1 MTISNID
8 IKALDN
14 AHHLHPFT
22 THHEL
27 RETGPRVITRAEG
40 VYIYDQDGAKIL
52 DGMAGLWCVQLGYG
66 RQELVDAATEAMKTL
81 SYYNLFFQTTTP
93 YAAKLADLIAQKT
106 PDGLD
111 QILFGCSGSEAVDS
125 AIKLIWYYWNLE
137 GKPEKKAIISRE
149 RAYHGSTVAAASL
162 SGLPFMQGIFDLPL
176 PRFHHAGPTPHYY
189 EYGEP
194 GESERDFA
202 MRCAKAVEDKI
213 LELGPENVAAFAGEP
228 VMGAG
233 GLMTPPD
240 GYWPEIERI
249 CRKYDILLWSDEVI
263 CGFGRTGEWFG
274 CQTYGFTPDIMTM
287 AKGITSGYQPLSAV
301 ALNKRMADPII
312 NADSEMAH
320 GFTYSGHPV
329 AASVAIR
336 NIELIE
342 ELGLVGDTGRQ
353 RAAYFQEKLASLN
366 DHPLVGQTRGVGL
379 LGALELVQDKES
391 RTRFE
396 SAGRAGVACRTH
408 CFETG
413 VVMRAVGDTM
423 FLCPPMVITEAEI
436 DELIRL
442 VRASLD
448 KTAAQLGVAIAS

>member
-1 MTISNID
+1 MKTNLD
-8 IKALDN
+8 IKALDS

-27 RETGPRVITRAEG
+27 REKGPRVITHAQG
-40 VYIYDQDGAKIL
+40 VYIYDEEGNEII
-52 DGMAGLWCVQLGYG
+52 DGMAGLWCVQVGYG
-66 RQELVDAATEAMKTL
+66 RQELVDAAAETMKTL

-106 PDGLD
+106 PEGLD
-111 QILFGCSGSEAVDS
+111 QIIFGSSGSEAVDT
-125 AIKLIWYYWNLE
+125 AIKLIWYYWNLQ
-137 GKPEKKAIISRE
+137 GKPEKKAIIARE
-149 RAYHGSTVAAASL
+149 RAYHGSTVAGASL

-176 PRFHHAGPTPHYY
+176 PRFHHVGPTPHYY
-189 EYGEP
+189 GYAKD

-202 MRCAKAVEDKI
+202 MRCAKALEDKI

-233 GLMTPPD
+233 GLMLPPE

-263 CGFGRTGEWFG
+263 CGFGRTGSWFG

-287 AKGITSGYQPLSAV
+287 AKGVSSGYIPLSAV
-301 ALNKRMADPII
+301 ALNKRMSDPIV
-312 NADSEMAH
+312 NADTEMAH

-329 AASVAIR
+329 AAAVAIR

-342 ELGLVGDTGRQ
+342 ELGLVGDRGAQ
-353 RAAYFQEKLASLN
+353 IGAYFQEKLKSLD
-366 DHPLVGQTRGVGL
+366 DHPLVGETRGIGL
-379 LGALELVQDKES
+379 LGALEIVKNKK
-391 RTRFE
+391 TRERFAPDGK
-396 SAGRAGVACRTH
+396 AGMTCRGH
-408 CFETG
+408 CFDSG

-423 FLCPPMVITEAEI
+423 FLCPPMVITETEI
-436 DELIRL
+436 DEMFRRIRL
-442 VRASLD
+442 ALD
-448 KTAAQLGVAIAS
+448 LTARELDA

>member
-1 MTISNID
+1 MTISNIN
-8 IKALDN
+8 IKTTDN

-27 RETGPRVITRAEG
+27 REKGPRVISRAEG
-40 VYIYDQDGAKIL
+40 VYIYDEDGNKIL

-66 RQELVDAATEAMKTL
+66 RQELVDAAAEAMKTL

-106 PDGLD
+106 PEGLD
-111 QILFGCSGSEAVDS
+111 QVFFGCSGSEAVDS
-125 AIKLIWYYWNLE
+125 AIKLIWYYWNLK
-137 GKPEKKAIISRE
+137 GKPEKKAIIARE
-149 RAYHGSTVAAASL
+149 RAYHGSTMAAASL

-176 PRFHHAGPTPHYY
+176 PRFHHVAPTPHYY
-189 EYGEP
+189 GYAES
-194 GESERDFA
+194 GESEHDFA

-233 GLMTPPD
+233 GLMTPPE
-240 GYWPEIERI
+240 GYWQEVERI

-274 CQTYGFTPDIMTM
+274 CQTYDFTPDIMTM
-287 AKGITSGYQPLSAV
+287 AKGISSGYQPLSAV
-301 ALNKRMADPII
+301 VMNKRMADPII
-312 NADSEMAH
+312 NADTEMAH

-329 AASVAIR
+329 AAAVSIR

-342 ELGLVGDTGRQ
+342 QLDLVGETGRKT
-353 RAAYFQEKLASLN
+353 AAYFQEKLATLN

-379 LGALELVQDKES
+379 LGALELVKNKQ
-391 RTRFE
+391 TRERF
-396 SAGRAGVACRTH
+396 APDGRAGTVCRTH

-423 FLCPPMVITEAEI
+423 FLCPPLVITEAEI
-436 DELIRL
+436 DELIAL
-442 VRASLD
+442 VRTSLD
-448 KTAAQLGVAIAS
+448 KTAAELG

>member
-1 MTISNID
+1 MKSNID

-27 RETGPRVITRAEG
+27 REKGPRVITHAEG
-40 VYIYDQDGAKIL
+40 VYIYDEDGNKIL
-52 DGMAGLWCVQLGYG
+52 DGMAGLWCVNLGYG
-66 RQELVDAATEAMKTL
+66 RQELVDAAAETMKTL

-93 YAAKLADLIAQKT
+93 YAARLADLIAQKT
-106 PDGLD
+106 PEGLD

-125 AIKLIWYYWNLE
+125 AIKLIWYYWNLQ

-149 RAYHGSTVAAASL
+149 RAYHGSTVAGASL

-176 PRFHHAGPTPHYY
+176 PRFHHVGPTPHYY
-189 EYGEP
+189 EYALP

-233 GLMTPPD
+233 GLMIPPE

-249 CRKYDILLWSDEVI
+249 CRKYDVLLWSDEVI
-263 CGFGRTGEWFG
+263 CGFGRTGAWFG

-301 ALNKRMADPII
+301 AINHRMSEAIV
-312 NADSEMAH
+312 NADTEMAH
-320 GFTYSGHPV
+320 GYTYSGHPV
-329 AASVAIR
+329 CAAVAIR
-336 NIELIE
+336 NIELMD
-342 ELGLVGDTGRQ
+342 ELGLVGARGK
-353 RAAYFQEKLASLN
+353 AASRYFQQKLKTLG
-366 DHPLVGQTRGVGL
+366 DHPLVGEARGVGL
-379 LGALELVQDKES
+379 LGALELVKNKE
-391 RTRFE
+391 TRERFA
-396 SAGRAGVACRTH
+396 SGAGMTCRTN

-423 FLCPPMVITEAEI
+423 FLCPPMVITDAEI
-436 DELIRL
+436 DELFRL
-442 VRASLD
+442 VRIALD
-448 KTAAQLGVAIAS
+448 KTAKELGAS